1 MGNCCRRI
9 ENWLFPNP
17 FEGIVIEALYSTN
30 YTTRSVRLGA
40 DKDPVSAV
48 RQPMQTKTDTLQPIQ
63 PTLTVH
69 TEMLPEKES
78 AQLDPLLRKP
88 FLTPK
93 SSSLLGLT
101 TPKSSPLYL
110 GRPAVP
116 PPPPLSLLDIAKNKK
131 LIIEY

>member
-1 MGNCCRRI
+1 MGNCCRRV
-9 ENWLFPNP
+9 ENWLCPNP

-30 YTTRSVRLGA
+30 YTTRSVHLGV

-93 SSSLLGLT
+93 SS
-101 TPKSSPLYL
+101 PLYL
-110 GRPAVP
+110 GRPVVP
-116 PPPPLSLLDIAKNKK
+116 PPPAFSLLDIAKNKK